1 MLPGN
6 SMFERQREYFVVKS
20 VVWVMAA
27 MLALPPMAAPACDGT
42 TNSKKKCC
50 CTGLS
55 PTSGKMAQRARCCS
69 VRKPKTASLSCCAR
83 KKQAKRSCCSRYS
96 TVRQTRTSSH
106 GASLCRPLC
115 SCNAR
120 PTPATPAVPPTKE
133 GTSADQ
139 LAMIHAIASLPAG
152 DVTDSS
158 RGSAIRLIEG
168 TTPTSSLQR
177 CIELSRFLL

>member
-6 SMFERQREYFVVKS
+6 SMFERHREYFAMKP

-42 TNSKKKCC
+42 TNIKKKCC
-50 CTGLS
+50 CTGHSL
-55 PTSGKMAQRARCCS
+55 TSGKMAQQARCCS
-69 VRKPKTASLSCCAR
+69 GRKPKTASSSCCAR
-83 KKQAKRSCCSRYS
+83 KKQAKRSCCSS
-96 TVRQTRTSSH
+96 TRQASISSG
-106 GASLCRPLC
+106 GASLCRPRC

-120 PTPATPAVPPTKE
+120 PTPATPAVPPSKE
-133 GTSADQ
+133 GTVADQ
-139 LAMIHAIASLPAG
+139 LAMIHTSASSPAG

-158 RGSAIRLIEG
+158 RGVAIRLIDG
-168 TTPTSSLQR
+168 TAPASSLQR